1 MLKLRIFKKRK
12 IKKQKEYDIKFAK
25 NVEKIIKTIESE

>member
-1 MLKLRIFKKRK
+1 MKWLKKRK

-25 NVEKIIKTIESE
+25 NVEKIRKTIESE